1 MRKPYKNPNSN
12 ARFASAGFCAA
23 KFKKRGVKFFAP
35 QNTGFCAIKF
45 GSTEYCGAEPR
56 ARDAALGS
64 FKFRDEKFN
73 SAKFATY
80 GTEFLGANFHSAE
93 FCKSKFRARGVKF
106 HKTRL
111 RRAKIY
117 AAKFAAKGREFL
129 RHETARSGR
138 VKIALFGGSFDP
150 PHAGHDAAVKAIL
163 LSLKPDLLVIMPSF
177 LNPFKKSF
185 SAPPQ
190 LRLRWCRALWSDAPH
205 VEVSDYEISQNVPV
219 PTIQSVKFLLEK
231 YGASGKI
238 TSETAASTSETPTA
252 VTDRALSNGANI
264 ANKISAGAYT
274 PGSADEI
281 LPEKTDGTSI
291 PANAKNEAL
300 QGGMADQI
308 SIGSK
313 SEMDGISQSNA
324 GSEDGASKIQNADKI
339 SNASEILNA
348 KNREIP
354 SIMESESLDADEIS
368 GANKISSGDADD
380 VCNVSG
386 SANETNGMG
395 RANNV
400 SSTSKAND
408 NANGT
413 NDTNGAGQANNA
425 SDASDINDTN
435 DAHSAGNAV
444 NCIGSASGTD
454 TISKLYI
461 VVGADNLAELHKWRD
476 FSELQKLAEFAVLT
490 RPGYEIPRQWASLRR
505 IEITVDASS
514 SGFRRDFKGEIP
526 PKIAAEVIKFYK
538 RKDMQDPKQRAEKI
552 AEILN
557 EKKAEDVQIIDMEG
571 REYIAKFVVIATML
585 TARHAASLIEELKSV
600 LKPLGE
606 EFLAI
611 ESGDEW
617 SVVDLGDIIVH
628 LISETYRAK
637 YNIEDFLDKLK
648 KEQF

>member
-1 MRKPYKNPNSN
+1 M
-12 ARFASAGFCAA
+12 
-23 KFKKRGVKFFAP
+23 
-35 QNTGFCAIKF
+35 
-45 GSTEYCGAEPR
+45 
-56 ARDAALGS
+56 
-64 FKFRDEKFN
+64 
-73 SAKFATY
+73 
-80 GTEFLGANFHSAE
+80 
-93 FCKSKFRARGVKF
+93 
-106 HKTRL
+106 
-111 RRAKIY
+111 
-117 AAKFAAKGREFL
+117 
-129 RHETARSGR
+129 
-138 VKIALFGGSFDP
+138 KIALFGGSFDP

-163 LSLKPDLLVIMPSF
+163 SSLKPDLLVIMPSF

-190 LRLRWCRALWSDAPH
+190 LRLRWCRALWSDTPG

-231 YGASGKI
+231 HGGNGKI
-238 TSETAASTSETPTA
+238 AAETTAAASETPTA
-252 VTDRALSNGANI
+252 VTDRALPNGANI

-274 PGSADEI
+274 PGSAGEI
-281 LPEKTDGTSI
+281 LPEKTDGALSCDIGKILSGDTCSADSAGRTSI

-308 SIGSK
+308 SVGSK
-313 SEMDGISQSNA
+313 SEMDKISQSKVD
-324 GSEDGASKIQNADKI
+324 SKDGASKIQNADKI
-339 SNASEILNA
+339 SNASEISNA

-354 SIMESESLDADEIS
+354 SSIASESSDADEIS
-368 GANKISSGDADD
+368 GANKIPSGGADG

-395 RANNV
+395 RANNI
-400 SSTSKAND
+400 SSASKANG
-408 NANGT
+408 NA
-413 NDTNGAGQANNA
+413 NGAGQANNA
-425 SDASDINDTN
+425 SNASDINDTN

-444 NCIGSASGTD
+444 NCIGSTGDTD
-454 TISKLYI
+454 IVSKLYI

-476 FSELQKLAEFAVLT
+476 FGELQKLAEFVVLT
-490 RPGYEIPRQWASLRR
+490 RPGYEIPRQWAALRR
-505 IEITVDASS
+505 FEIAVDASS

-538 RKDMQDPKQRAEKI
+538 RKDMQDPKQRAERI

-628 LISETYRAK
+628 LISEAYRAK

>member
-1 MRKPYKNPNSN
+1 MR
-12 ARFASAGFCAA
+12 
-23 KFKKRGVKFFAP
+23 
-35 QNTGFCAIKF
+35 
-45 GSTEYCGAEPR
+45 
-56 ARDAALGS
+56 RD
-64 FKFRDEKFN
+64 
-73 SAKFATY
+73 
-80 GTEFLGANFHSAE
+80 
-93 FCKSKFRARGVKF
+93 
-106 HKTRL
+106 
-111 RRAKIY
+111 
-117 AAKFAAKGREFL
+117 
-129 RHETARSGR
+129 TARSRR

-150 PHAGHDAAVKAIL
+150 PHAGHEAAVKAIL
-163 LSLKPDLLVIMPSF
+163 SSLKPDSLVIMPSF

-190 LRLRWCRALWSDAPH
+190 LRLRWCRALWSSAPH

-264 ANKISAGAYT
+264 ANKISAGTYT
-274 PGSADEI
+274 PGNADEI
-281 LPEKTDGTSI
+281 LPEKTDGALPRDIGKILSGDACSADIMDGTSI
-291 PANAKNEAL
+291 PASAKNEAL
-300 QGGMADQI
+300 QGGTADQI
-308 SIGSK
+308 SVGSE
-313 SEMDGISQSNA
+313 SETGGISQSKAGEISADGRNKA
-324 GSEDGASKIQNADKI
+324 GSTNDASKILNADKI
-339 SNASEILNA
+339 PSASEISSSNA
-348 KNREIP
+348 NCIADTGDVN
-354 SIMESESLDADEIS
+354 DANGVG
-368 GANKISSGDADD
+368 GANCMNVANDVHDASD
-380 VCNVSG
+380 
-386 SANETNGMG
+386 
-395 RANNV
+395 V
-400 SSTSKAND
+400 SSVDEASKAN
-408 NANGT
+408 
-413 NDTNGAGQANNA
+413 
-425 SDASDINDTN
+425 
-435 DAHSAGNAV
+435 
-444 NCIGSASGTD
+444 SASSAD
-454 TISKLYI
+454 IAPKLYI
-461 VVGADNLAELHKWRD
+461 VVGADNLAKLHKWRD
-476 FSELQKLAEFAVLT
+476 FGELQKLAEFVVLT
-490 RPGYEIPRQWASLRR
+490 RPGYEIPRQWAGLRR
-505 IEITVDASS
+505 IEIAVDASS

-538 RKDMQDPKQRAEKI
+538 RKDMQDPKQRAERI

-585 TARHAASLIEELKSV
+585 TSRHAASLIEELKSV

>member
-1 MRKPYKNPNSN
+1 M
-12 ARFASAGFCAA
+12 
-23 KFKKRGVKFFAP
+23 
-35 QNTGFCAIKF
+35 
-45 GSTEYCGAEPR
+45 
-56 ARDAALGS
+56 
-64 FKFRDEKFN
+64 
-73 SAKFATY
+73 
-80 GTEFLGANFHSAE
+80 
-93 FCKSKFRARGVKF
+93 
-106 HKTRL
+106 
-111 RRAKIY
+111 
-117 AAKFAAKGREFL
+117 
-129 RHETARSGR
+129 
-138 VKIALFGGSFDP
+138 KIALFGGSFDP

-163 LSLKPDLLVIMPSF
+163 SALKPDLLVIMPSF

-238 TSETAASTSETPTA
+238 TSETAGQTSETPTA
-252 VTDRALSNGANI
+252 VTDRVLPNGANI

-281 LPEKTDGTSI
+281 LPEKTDGALSCDIGKILSSDACSADITGGTSI
-291 PANAKNEAL
+291 PSNAKNEAL
-300 QGGMADQI
+300 KGGMADQI
-308 SIGSK
+308 SVGSK
-313 SEMDGISQSNA
+313 REMDGISQSKAGNA
-324 GSEDGASKIQNADKI
+324 NDASKILNADKI
-339 SNASEILNA
+339 PSASKIPNGNANC
-348 KNREIP
+348 
-354 SIMESESLDADEIS
+354 MADT
-368 GANKISSGDADD
+368 GDANF
-380 VCNVSG
+380 VG
-386 SANETNGMG
+386 SANSAGDTGGTNGM
-395 RANNV
+395 NITNDLHDSSDV
-400 SSTSKAND
+400 SSADEASKAN
-408 NANGT
+408 
-413 NDTNGAGQANNA
+413 
-425 SDASDINDTN
+425 
-435 DAHSAGNAV
+435 
-444 NCIGSASGTD
+444 SASGTD

-461 VVGADNLAELHKWRD
+461 VVGADNLSELHKWRD
-476 FSELQKLAEFAVLT
+476 FSELQRLAEFVVLT

-505 IEITVDASS
+505 IEIAVDASS

-557 EKKAEDVQIIDMEG
+557 EKKAEDVQIIDMSE
-571 REYIAKFVVIATML
+571 REYIAKLVVIATAL
-585 TARHAASLIEELKSV
+585 TSRHAASLIEELKSV

-628 LISETYRAK
+628 LISEAYRAK

>member
-1 MRKPYKNPNSN
+1 M
-12 ARFASAGFCAA
+12 
-23 KFKKRGVKFFAP
+23 
-35 QNTGFCAIKF
+35 
-45 GSTEYCGAEPR
+45 
-56 ARDAALGS
+56 
-64 FKFRDEKFN
+64 
-73 SAKFATY
+73 
-80 GTEFLGANFHSAE
+80 
-93 FCKSKFRARGVKF
+93 
-106 HKTRL
+106 
-111 RRAKIY
+111 
-117 AAKFAAKGREFL
+117 
-129 RHETARSGR
+129 
-138 VKIALFGGSFDP
+138 KIALFGGSFDP

-163 LSLKPDLLVIMPSF
+163 SSLKPDLLIIMPSF

-185 SAPPQ
+185 SAPPR
-190 LRLRWCRALWSDAPH
+190 LRLRWCRALWSDAPG

-231 YGASGKI
+231 YGANGKI
-238 TSETAASTSETPTA
+238 SAETAASAIETPAT
-252 VTDRALSNGANI
+252 VTNKALPNGANI
-264 ANKISAGAYT
+264 ANKISACAYISD
-274 PGSADEI
+274 SADEI
-281 LPEKTDGTSI
+281 LPEKTDGALSCDIGKILSGDAYSADITGGASI

-300 QGGMADQI
+300 QGGMAEQI
-308 SIGSK
+308 SVGSK
-313 SEMDGISQSNA
+313 SEMDGISQSKA
-324 GSEDGASKIQNADKI
+324 DSKDVASKIQNADKI
-339 SNASEILNA
+339 SNASEISNA

-354 SIMESESLDADEIS
+354 SSIASESSDADEIS
-368 GANKISSGDADD
+368 GANKIPSGNAND

-395 RANNV
+395 RANN
-400 SSTSKAND
+400 
-408 NANGT
+408 
-413 NDTNGAGQANNA
+413 A
-425 SDASDINDTN
+425 SDASDINDMN
-435 DAHSAGNAV
+435 DAHSAGNTV
-444 NCIGSASGTD
+444 NCIGSTGGAD
-454 TISKLYI
+454 TVSKLYI

-476 FSELQKLAEFAVLT
+476 FSELQKLAEFVVLT
-490 RPGYEIPRQWASLRR
+490 RPGYEIPRQWADLRR
-505 IEITVDASS
+505 IEIAVDASS

-538 RKDMQDPKQRAEKI
+538 RKDMQDPKQRAERI

-628 LISETYRAK
+628 LISEAYRAK

>member
-1 MRKPYKNPNSN
+1 M
-12 ARFASAGFCAA
+12 
-23 KFKKRGVKFFAP
+23 
-35 QNTGFCAIKF
+35 
-45 GSTEYCGAEPR
+45 
-56 ARDAALGS
+56 
-64 FKFRDEKFN
+64 
-73 SAKFATY
+73 
-80 GTEFLGANFHSAE
+80 
-93 FCKSKFRARGVKF
+93 
-106 HKTRL
+106 
-111 RRAKIY
+111 
-117 AAKFAAKGREFL
+117 
-129 RHETARSGR
+129 
-138 VKIALFGGSFDP
+138 KIALFGGSFDP

-163 LSLKPDLLVIMPSF
+163 SSLKPDLLIIMPSF

-205 VEVSDYEISQNVPV
+205 VEVSDYEISQNRSVS
-219 PTIQSVKFLLEK
+219 TIQSVKFLLEK
-231 YGASGKI
+231 YDANGKI
-238 TSETAASTSETPTA
+238 SAETASRASETPAT
-252 VTDRALSNGANI
+252 VTNKALPNGANI

-274 PGSADEI
+274 SGSTDEI
-281 LPEKTDGTSI
+281 LPEKTDGALSCDIGKILSGDTCYADITGGTSI

-300 QGGMADQI
+300 QDGMANQI
-308 SIGSK
+308 SVGSK

-354 SIMESESLDADEIS
+354 SSIASESSDADEIS

-386 SANETNGMG
+386 SANDTNGMG

-400 SSTSKAND
+400 SSASKAND
-408 NANGT
+408 NANGA
-413 NDTNGAGQANNA
+413 NDTNGAGQANNT
-425 SDASDINDTN
+425 SDVSDINDTN
-435 DAHSAGNAV
+435 DAHSAGDAV

-454 TISKLYI
+454 TTPKLYI
-461 VVGADNLAELHKWRD
+461 VVGADNLSELHKWHD
-476 FSELQKLAEFAVLT
+476 FSELQKLAEFVVLT
-490 RPGYEIPRQWASLRR
+490 RPGYEIPRQWAALRR
-505 IEITVDASS
+505 IEIAVDTSS

-538 RKDMQDPKQRAEKI
+538 RKDMQDPKQRAERI

-557 EKKAEDVQIIDMEG
+557 EKKAEDVQIIDMSE
-571 REYIAKFVVIATML
+571 REYIAKLVVIATTL
-585 TARHAASLIEELKSV
+585 TSRHAASLIEELKSA

-628 LISETYRAK
+628 LISEAYRAK

>member
-1 MRKPYKNPNSN
+1 M
-12 ARFASAGFCAA
+12 
-23 KFKKRGVKFFAP
+23 
-35 QNTGFCAIKF
+35 
-45 GSTEYCGAEPR
+45 
-56 ARDAALGS
+56 
-64 FKFRDEKFN
+64 
-73 SAKFATY
+73 
-80 GTEFLGANFHSAE
+80 
-93 FCKSKFRARGVKF
+93 
-106 HKTRL
+106 
-111 RRAKIY
+111 
-117 AAKFAAKGREFL
+117 
-129 RHETARSGR
+129 
-138 VKIALFGGSFDP
+138 KIALFGGSFDP

-163 LSLKPDLLVIMPSF
+163 SALKPDLLVIMPSF

-190 LRLRWCRALWSDAPH
+190 LRLRWCRALWSDAPG
-205 VEVSDYEISQNVPV
+205 VEVSDYEISQNRSVS
-219 PTIQSVKFLLEK
+219 TIQSVKFLLEK
-231 YGASGKI
+231 HGGNGKI
-238 TSETAASTSETPTA
+238 AAEAAAAASETLTA
-252 VTDRALSNGANI
+252 VTDRALPNGANI

-281 LPEKTDGTSI
+281 LPEKTDGTLSCGIAKISSDDACTADITDGTSI
-291 PANAKNEAL
+291 PTNAKNEAL
-300 QGGMADQI
+300 QGGIADQI

-313 SEMDGISQSNA
+313 SEMDGISQSKAGNA
-324 GSEDGASKIQNADKI
+324 NDASKILNADKI
-339 SNASEILNA
+339 PSARKIPNGNANC
-348 KNREIP
+348 
-354 SIMESESLDADEIS
+354 MADT
-368 GANKISSGDADD
+368 GDANF
-380 VCNVSG
+380 VG
-386 SANETNGMG
+386 SANSAGDTGG
-395 RANNV
+395 ANDMDDASDV
-400 SSTSKAND
+400 SSADEASKAN
-408 NANGT
+408 
-413 NDTNGAGQANNA
+413 
-425 SDASDINDTN
+425 
-435 DAHSAGNAV
+435 
-444 NCIGSASGTD
+444 SASGTD
-454 TISKLYI
+454 AAPKLYI

-476 FSELQKLAEFAVLT
+476 FSELQKLAEFVVLT
-490 RPGYEIPRQWASLRR
+490 RPGYEIPRQWADLRR
-505 IEITVDASS
+505 IEIAVDASS

-628 LISETYRAK
+628 LISEAYRAK

>member
-1 MRKPYKNPNSN
+1 M
-12 ARFASAGFCAA
+12 
-23 KFKKRGVKFFAP
+23 
-35 QNTGFCAIKF
+35 
-45 GSTEYCGAEPR
+45 
-56 ARDAALGS
+56 
-64 FKFRDEKFN
+64 
-73 SAKFATY
+73 
-80 GTEFLGANFHSAE
+80 
-93 FCKSKFRARGVKF
+93 
-106 HKTRL
+106 
-111 RRAKIY
+111 
-117 AAKFAAKGREFL
+117 
-129 RHETARSGR
+129 
-138 VKIALFGGSFDP
+138 KIALFGGSFDP

-163 LSLKPDLLVIMPSF
+163 SALKPDLLVIMPSF

-238 TSETAASTSETPTA
+238 TSETAGQTSETPTA
-252 VTDRALSNGANI
+252 VTDRVLPNGANI

-281 LPEKTDGTSI
+281 LPEKTDGALSCDIGKILSSDACSADITGGTSI
-291 PANAKNEAL
+291 PSNAKNEAL
-300 QGGMADQI
+300 KGGMADQI
-308 SIGSK
+308 SVGSK
-313 SEMDGISQSNA
+313 REMDGISQSKAGEISADGRNKAGNA
-324 GSEDGASKIQNADKI
+324 NDASKILNADKI
-339 SNASEILNA
+339 SSASEISSDNA
-348 KNREIP
+348 NC
-354 SIMESESLDADEIS
+354 MADT
-368 GANKISSGDADD
+368 GD
-380 VCNVSG
+380 VNFVG
-386 SANETNGMG
+386 SANSAGDTGGTNGM
-395 RANNV
+395 NITNDLHDSSDV
-400 SSTSKAND
+400 SSADEASKANS
-408 NANGT
+408 ANHI
-413 NDTNGAGQANNA
+413 DEAP
-425 SDASDINDTN
+425 
-435 DAHSAGNAV
+435 
-444 NCIGSASGTD
+444 
-454 TISKLYI
+454 KLYI
-461 VVGADNLAELHKWRD
+461 VVGADNLSELHKWRD
-476 FSELQKLAEFAVLT
+476 FSELQRLAEFVVLT

-505 IEITVDASS
+505 IEIAVDASS

-557 EKKAEDVQIIDMEG
+557 EKKAEDVQIIDMSE
-571 REYIAKFVVIATML
+571 REYIAKLVVIATAL
-585 TARHAASLIEELKSV
+585 TSRHAASLIEELKSV

-628 LISETYRAK
+628 LISEAYRAK